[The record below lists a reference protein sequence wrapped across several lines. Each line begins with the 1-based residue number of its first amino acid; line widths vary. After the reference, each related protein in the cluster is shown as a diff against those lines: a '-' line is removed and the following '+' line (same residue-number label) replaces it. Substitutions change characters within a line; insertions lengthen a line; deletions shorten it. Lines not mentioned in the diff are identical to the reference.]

1 MPRKLIILTVFGAA
15 MGWWEGVVVVY
26 IRKILQLSIPDL
38 TRMVMGQVPRDLLSI
53 EMTREAATIIMLVAV
68 ALMLEKN
75 WWRRLAVFLWVFAVW
90 DLVYYAALKVLI
102 GWPPSFATID
112 CLFLIP
118 APWIAPVWVP
128 VLTMAGFLVFSGWLF
143 LKIKE

>member
-75 WWRRLAVFLWVFAVW
+75 WWRRLAVFSGCSRYGTWF
-90 DLVYYAALKVLI
+90 I
-102 GWPPSFATID
+102 MPPS
-112 CLFLIP
+112 
-118 APWIAPVWVP
+118 
-128 VLTMAGFLVFSGWLF
+128 
-143 LKIKE
+143 KY